1 MNPMTEK
8 QLERMLRNALAG
20 ADLERAVEGV
30 LARAEKDGLI
40 DVAYTEID
48 SPFGKMLIAGSER
61 GVLRVAFPHREWDKL
76 LDQIAEQI
84 SPRVLEAPERLDEP
98 RRQLDRLLRG
108 QAPRVRP
115 AARLAAHARLPEP
128 RPARD
133 RPDSLRRDPQL
144 RLDRRAGGNPRA
156 FRAAGTAC
164 GANPLPPIVPC
175 HRVVPA
181 GGGIGSYG
189 GGPEMKRALLE
200 LEGALASREG
210 REGRILGSI
219 EVRSEGVRLATMSN

>member
-8 QLERMLRNALAG
+8 QLERMLRNAPAG

-61 GVLRVAFPHREWDKL
+61 GVLRVAFPHREWNKL

-98 RRQLDRLLRG
+98 RRQLDEYFEGKRREFDLPLDWRLTHGFQNRA
-108 QAPRVRP
+108 QHAI
-115 AARLAAHARLPEP
+115 ARIPYGETRNYGWIAE
-128 RPARD
+128 
-133 RPDSLRRDPQL
+133 
-144 RLDRRAGGNPRA
+144 RAGNPRA

-200 LEGALASREG
+200 LEGAL
-210 REGRILGSI
+210 
-219 EVRSEGVRLATMSN
+219 

>member
-8 QLERMLRNALAG
+8 QLERMLRNAPAG
-20 ADLERAVEGV
+20 ADLERAVEGM

-61 GVLRVAFPHREWDKL
+61 GVLRVAFPHREWNKL

-98 RRQLDRLLRG
+98 RRQLDEYFEG
-108 QAPRVRP
+108 K
-115 AARLAAHARLPEP
+115 
-128 RPARD
+128 
-133 RPDSLRRDPQL
+133 RRDFDLPL
-144 RLDRRAGGNPRA
+144 DWRLTRGFQNRAQHAIARIPYGETRNYSWIAEKAGNPRA

-200 LEGALASREG
+200 LEGVL
-210 REGRILGSI
+210 
-219 EVRSEGVRLATMSN
+219 

>member
-8 QLERMLRNALAG
+8 QLERMLRNAPAG

-61 GVLRVAFPHREWDKL
+61 GILWVAFPHREWDEL
-76 LDQIAEQI
+76 LDQIAAQI

-98 RRQLDRLLRG
+98 RRQLDEYFEGKRREFDLPLDWRLTHGFQKRA
-108 QAPRVRP
+108 QHAI
-115 AARLAAHARLPEP
+115 ARIPYGETRNYAWIAEKA
-128 RPARD
+128 
-133 RPDSLRRDPQL
+133 
-144 RLDRRAGGNPRA
+144 GNPRA
-156 FRAAGTAC
+156 YRAAGTAC
-164 GANPLPPIVPC
+164 GANHLPPIVPC

-181 GGGIGSYG
+181 SGGIGNYG
-189 GGPEMKRALLE
+189 GGPEMKKALLE
-200 LEGALASREG
+200 LEGAL
-210 REGRILGSI
+210 
-219 EVRSEGVRLATMSN
+219 